1 MLMSAIRHGLL
12 QRAPCRR
19 ACEDSVLVGASRE
32 CSARASAAHMIAIKC
47 GLLLHVQY
55 RCACDA
61 SSRDVG
67 FLPAL
72 PMSTIRYGLLQRAP
86 CRRVCEGRHRHRLQ
100 TCIRPAGAHMH
111 GRLVDDAYVTSLVPM
126 VSARC
131 AGRPRSGGATV
142 LALAAT
148 RMMRRWHRPGSYP
161 NTTWITSGQL
171 RSSCSLTCDASSYVS
186 A

>member
-32 CSARASAAHMIAIKC
+32 CSARASAAHMIAIKR

-61 SSRDVG
+61 SSRDVD

-100 TCIRPAGAHMH
+100 TCIRPAGAHMR
-111 GRLVDDAYVTSLVPM
+111 GRLVDDAYVS
-126 VSARC
+126 
-131 AGRPRSGGATV
+131 
-142 LALAAT
+142 
-148 RMMRRWHRPGSYP
+148 
-161 NTTWITSGQL
+161 
-171 RSSCSLTCDASSYVS
+171 
-186 A
+186 